1 MDKLTELKRHNCV
14 LEESSKMQQKTM
26 ELEYKMKMLTGYNRN

>member
-1 MDKLTELKRHNCV
+1 MFELSKKIEMDKLTELKRHNCI

-26 ELEYKMKMLTGYNRN
+26 ELE